1 MAIKHLTYAA
11 IPLIAASMSS
21 QAATVDQLNRQVQKL
36 NQRIAAQDQRFR
48 VNGFATF
55 GLSVS
60 DESMAYNGVNDEVN
74 FNRFS
79 KAGVQMTF
87 NMDSQNSVV
96 MQLVSRGNNNWETNA
111 EWAYFKHEFGN
122 GLSGK
127 IGRIRLPAY
136 QLSEFLDVGYATPY
150 AQVPAET
157 YDSLDPFSNM
167 EGVDLSY
174 SMDVGDNT
182 ANFQAVYGRAKDDE
196 FDLKDILGVSAVLQA
211 DTWSARL
218 GYATASV
225 NVVSETLQGAIGLY
239 GGETEDIDGA
249 FTSLGFTYD
258 PGDLYFTTE
267 YTQLEAD
274 GQIVDAD
281 ALYAT
286 IGYRFG
292 RLMPTLTY
300 AMAESTDDTERAFS
314 EIAAANPV
322 LDADSG
328 ATLAVLMGAAN
339 AFGVGDGTTSQ
350 ANLAVVAATGA
361 ATIAALPT
369 ATGTDLVN
377 KGTLEG
383 AVSAASGVLAGH
395 AGLEAASNRN
405 TQRIGLGLRYDMSP
419 GTALKVQ
426 YDIIEVD
433 GESGLFDDTAWATN
447 AASGAGA
454 SNPDGT
460 NVLTISID
468 TVF

>member
-11 IPLIAASMSS
+11 IPLIAASLNT

-36 NQRIAAQDQRFR
+36 NQRLAAQDQRFR
-48 VNGFATF
+48 VNGFASF
-55 GLSVS
+55 GFAIS
-60 DESMAYNGVNDEVN
+60 DEEMAYNGVGDEIS

-87 NMDSQNSVV
+87 NMDPKNSVV
-96 MQLVSRGNNNWETNA
+96 MQLVSRGENNWETNA
-111 EWAYFKHEFGN
+111 EWAYFKHEFGG

-174 SMDVGDNT
+174 TMDVGDNT
-182 ANFQAVYGRAKDDE
+182 ATFQFVYGRAKDNE
-196 FDLKDILGVSAVLQA
+196 FDLKDILGLSGVFQSDV
-211 DTWSARL
+211 WSARL

-225 NVVSETLQGAIGLY
+225 DIVEPDAVDAVTNVYAKETTDL
-239 GGETEDIDGA
+239 DGS
-249 FTSLGFTYD
+249 FLSIGFTYD

-274 GQIVDAD
+274 GPIVDAD

-286 IGYRFG
+286 VGYRMG

-300 AMAESTDDTERAFS
+300 AMAESQDDDERTYDAVFADNAAVAAGFGDLATLQ
-314 EIAAANPV
+314 AAAAGGNTT
-322 LDADSG
+322 AQ
-328 ATLAVLMGAAN
+328 
-339 AFGVGDGTTSQ
+339 GV
-350 ANLAVVAATGA
+350 
-361 ATIAALPT
+361 IA
-369 ATGTDLVN
+369 GV
-377 KGTLEG
+377 EG
-383 AVSAASGVLAGH
+383 IQAASD
-395 AGLEAASNRN
+395 RN
-405 TQRIGLGLRYDMSP
+405 TTRIGLGLRYDMSP

-426 YDIIEVD
+426 YDIVEVKD
-433 GESGLFDDTAWATN
+433 DKSGLFDDTAWATN
-447 AASGAGA
+447 SANGAA
-454 SNPDGT
+454 NPDGT

>member
-1 MAIKHLTYAA
+1 MAIKHITYAA
-11 IPLIAASMSS
+11 IPLIAASLNT

-36 NQRIAAQDQRFR
+36 NQRLAAQDQRFR
-48 VNGFATF
+48 VNGFASF
-55 GLSVS
+55 GFAIS
-60 DESMAYNGVNDEVN
+60 DEEMAYNGVGDEIS

-87 NMDSQNSVV
+87 NMDPKNSVV
-96 MQLVSRGNNNWETNA
+96 MQLVSRGENNWETNA
-111 EWAYFKHEFGN
+111 EWAYFKHEFGG

-174 SMDVGDNT
+174 TMDVGDNT
-182 ANFQAVYGRAKDDE
+182 ATFQFVYGRAKDNE
-196 FDLKDILGVSAVLQA
+196 FDLKDILGLSGVFQSDV
-211 DTWSARL
+211 WSARL

-225 NVVSETLQGAIGLY
+225 DIVEPDAVDAVTNVYAKETTDL
-239 GGETEDIDGA
+239 DGS
-249 FTSLGFTYD
+249 FLSIGFTYD

-274 GQIVDAD
+274 GPIVDAD

-286 IGYRFG
+286 VGYRMG

-300 AMAESTDDTERAFS
+300 AMAESQDDDERTYDAVFADNAAVAAGFGDLATLQ
-314 EIAAANPV
+314 AAAAGGNTT
-322 LDADSG
+322 AQ
-328 ATLAVLMGAAN
+328 
-339 AFGVGDGTTSQ
+339 GV
-350 ANLAVVAATGA
+350 
-361 ATIAALPT
+361 IA
-369 ATGTDLVN
+369 GV
-377 KGTLEG
+377 EG
-383 AVSAASGVLAGH
+383 IQAASD
-395 AGLEAASNRN
+395 RN
-405 TQRIGLGLRYDMSP
+405 TTRIGLGLRYDMSP

-426 YDIIEVD
+426 YDIVEVKD
-433 GESGLFDDTAWATN
+433 DKSGLFDDTAWATN
-447 AASGAGA
+447 SANGAA
-454 SNPDGT
+454 NPDGT

>member
-1 MAIKHLTYAA
+1 MAIKHLTYAC

-36 NQRIAAQDQRFR
+36 SQRIAAQDQRFR

-55 GLSVS
+55 GMSIS
-60 DESMAYNGVNDEVN
+60 DEAMPYNDVNDEVN

-96 MQLVSRGNNNWETNA
+96 MQLVSRGDNNWETNA
-111 EWAYFKHEFGN
+111 EWAYFKHEFGS
-122 GLSGK
+122 GLTGK

-157 YDSLDPFSNM
+157 YDSLNPFANM

-182 ANFQAVYGRAKDDE
+182 ATFQAVYGRAKDDE
-196 FDLKDILGVSAVLQA
+196 FDLTDILGLSGVFQA

-218 GYATASV
+218 GYAVASV

-239 GGETEDIDGA
+239 GGSIEGIDGA

-274 GQIVDAD
+274 GEIVDAD

-300 AMAESTDDTERAFS
+300 AMAESQDDDERDISQITAANTGAIALATGVANQVAGGTDQATAIS
-314 EIAAANPV
+314 NVAAVTAGVEIADVTAAV
-322 LDADSG
+322 AG
-328 ATLAVLMGAAN
+328 APLI
-339 AFGVGDGTTSQ
+339 VGG
-350 ANLAVVAATGA
+350 
-361 ATIAALPT
+361 
-369 ATGTDLVN
+369 
-377 KGTLEG
+377 
-383 AVSAASGVLAGH
+383 VSALQ
-395 AGLEAASNRN
+395 AASNRN
-405 TQRIGLGLRYDMSP
+405 TTRIGLGLRYDMSP
-419 GTALKVQ
+419 GVAVKVQ
-426 YDIIEVD
+426 YDLIEVD
-433 GESGLFDDTAWATN
+433 DASGLFDDTAWATN
-447 AASGAGA
+447 DATGAGS
-454 SNPDGT
+454 SNPDKT
-460 NVLTISID
+460 NILTISID

>member
-79 KAGVQMTF
+79 KAGVQMSF
-87 NMDSQNSVV
+87 NLDSQNSVV
-96 MQLVSRGNNNWETNA
+96 MQLVSRGDNNWETNA

-196 FDLKDILGVSAVLQA
+196 FDLKDILGVSAILQA

-239 GGETEDIDGA
+239 GGDVEGIDGA

-274 GQIVDAD
+274 GEIVDAD

-300 AMAESTDDTERAFS
+300 AMAESQDDDERDVSQITATNTGALALADGVAGLIAGGAS
-314 EIAAANPV
+314 EAAAITAVAGANTGGDETIV
-322 LDADSG
+322 TDAMAG
-328 ATLAVLMGAAN
+328 APLIRG
-339 AFGVGDGTTSQ
+339 GVE
-350 ANLAVVAATGA
+350 
-361 ATIAALPT
+361 ALQ
-369 ATGTDLVN
+369 
-377 KGTLEG
+377 
-383 AVSAASGVLAGH
+383 AASD
-395 AGLEAASNRN
+395 RN
-405 TQRIGLGLRYDMSP
+405 TTRIGLGLRYDMSP

-426 YDIIEVD
+426 YDLIEVD
-433 GESGLFDDTAWATN
+433 DDKSGLFDDTAWADN
-447 AASGAGA
+447 SGAGA
-454 SNPDGT
+454 TNPDST

>member
-55 GLSVS
+55 GMSIS
-60 DESMAYNGVNDEVN
+60 DESMAYNDVNDEIS

-87 NMDSQNSVV
+87 NMDPQNSVV

-196 FDLKDILGVSAVLQA
+196 FDLKDILGLSAVFQA

-225 NVVSETLQGAIGLY
+225 DIVEPDAAAIIAGYYQESTTDL
-239 GGETEDIDGA
+239 DGT
-249 FTSLGFTYD
+249 FMSLGFTYD
-258 PGDLYFTTE
+258 PGDIYLSTE
-267 YTQLEAD
+267 FTQLEAD
-274 GQIVDAD
+274 GPVVDAD
-281 ALYAT
+281 AFYAT
-286 IGYRFG
+286 AGYRMG
-292 RLMPTLTY
+292 RFMPTLTY
-300 AMAESTDDTERAFS
+300 ATAESQDDDTRTMTVAQAGA
-314 EIAAANPV
+314 IAGASADPDDSAQSV
-322 LDADSG
+322 L
-328 ATLAVLMGAAN
+328 GAAN
-339 AFGVGDGTTSQ
+339 AIQ
-350 ANLAVVAATGA
+350 
-361 ATIAALPT
+361 
-369 ATGTDLVN
+369 
-377 KGTLEG
+377 
-383 AVSAASGVLAGH
+383 AASD
-395 AGLEAASNRN
+395 RN
-405 TQRIGLGLRYDMSP
+405 TTRIGLGLRYDMSP
-419 GTALKVQ
+419 GTALKIQ
-426 YDIIEVD
+426 YDLIEVKD
-433 GESGLFDDTAWATN
+433 DKSGLFNDLEWATN
-447 AASGAGA
+447 ETVSELTSSAST
-454 SNPDGT
+454 NPDGT

>member
-11 IPLIAASMSS
+11 IPLIAASLNT

-36 NQRIAAQDQRFR
+36 NQRLAAQDQRFR
-48 VNGFATF
+48 VNGFASF
-55 GLSVS
+55 GFAIS
-60 DESMAYNGVNDEVN
+60 DEEMAYNGVGDEIS

-87 NMDSQNSVV
+87 NMDPKNSVV
-96 MQLVSRGNNNWETNA
+96 MQLVSRGENNWETNA
-111 EWAYFKHEFGN
+111 EWAYFKHEFGG

-167 EGVDLSY
+167 EGIDLSY
-174 SMDVGDNT
+174 TMDVGDNT
-182 ANFQAVYGRAKDDE
+182 ATFQFVYGRAKDNE
-196 FDLKDILGVSAVLQA
+196 FDLKDILGISGVFQS
-211 DTWSARL
+211 DIWSARL

-225 NVVSETLQGAIGLY
+225 DIVEPDALQVVTEVYGKEATGL
-239 GGETEDIDGA
+239 GGS
-249 FTSLGFTYD
+249 FLSVGFTYD
-258 PGDLYFTTE
+258 PGDIYFTTE

-274 GQIVDAD
+274 GPIVDAD

-286 IGYRFG
+286 IGYRMG

-300 AMAESTDDTERAFS
+300 AMAESQDDDERDIS
-314 EIAAANPV
+314 EITTANAAIVTAGQAAAP
-322 LDADSG
+322 
-328 ATLAVLMGAAN
+328 AVLG
-339 AFGVGDGTTSQ
+339 G
-350 ANLAVVAATGA
+350 
-361 ATIAALPT
+361 T
-369 ATGTDLVN
+369 ATQNEIDAYNGMISILSGV
-377 KGTLEG
+377 EG
-383 AVSAASGVLAGH
+383 IKAASD
-395 AGLEAASNRN
+395 RN
-405 TQRIGLGLRYDMSP
+405 TTRIGLGLRYDMSP

-433 GESGLFDDTAWATN
+433 DDKSGLFDDTAWATN
-447 AASGAGA
+447 TVSGG

>member
-1 MAIKHLTYAA
+1 MHMAIKHLTYAA
-11 IPLIAASMSS
+11 IPLIAASLNT

-36 NQRIAAQDQRFR
+36 NQRLAAQDQRFR
-48 VNGFATF
+48 VNGFASF
-55 GLSVS
+55 GFAIS
-60 DESMAYNGVNDEVN
+60 DEEMAYNGVNDEIS

-87 NMDSQNSVV
+87 NMDAKNSVV
-96 MQLVSRGNNNWETNA
+96 MQLVSRGDNNWETNA
-111 EWAYFKHEFGN
+111 EWAYFKHEFGG

-174 SMDVGDNT
+174 SMDVGDNIAT
-182 ANFQAVYGRAKDDE
+182 FQFVYGRAKDNE
-196 FDLKDILGVSAVLQA
+196 FDLKDILGVSGIFQA

-225 NVVSETLQGAIGLY
+225 DIVEPDAVSAVTGVYAKETTGLS
-239 GGETEDIDGA
+239 GS
-249 FTSLGFTYD
+249 FLSVGFTYD

-267 YTQLEAD
+267 FTQLEAD
-274 GQIVDAD
+274 GPVVDAD
-281 ALYAT
+281 AIYAT
-286 IGYRFG
+286 VGYRMG

-300 AMAESTDDTERAFS
+300 AMAESKDDDERTYDAVFADNAAVAAGFGDLATLQ
-314 EIAAANPV
+314 AAAAGGNTTAQDV
-322 LDADSG
+322 IA
-328 ATLAVLMGAAN
+328 
-339 AFGVGDGTTSQ
+339 GV
-350 ANLAVVAATGA
+350 
-361 ATIAALPT
+361 
-369 ATGTDLVN
+369 
-377 KGTLEG
+377 EG
-383 AVSAASGVLAGH
+383 IQAASD
-395 AGLEAASNRN
+395 RN
-405 TQRIGLGLRYDMSP
+405 TTRIGLGLRYDMSP

-426 YDIIEVD
+426 YDIIEVKD
-433 GESGLFDDTAWATN
+433 DKSGLFDDTAWATN
-447 AASGAGA
+447 SANGAA
-454 SNPDGT
+454 NPDGT